1 MTIPLILAS
10 LVLII
15 CVFSSKV
22 LYRFGVPSLLIFLIL
37 GMIFGSEGIVG
48 ITFDNYKIA
57 EEIGSFGL
65 VFIMFYGGFC
75 TNWKLAKPVVTKAT
89 LMSTIGVIITAGL
102 TGIFCT
108 WVLESSLL
116 EGFLLGA
123 VVASTDAAS
132 VFSILRSQ
140 KLNLKD
146 GLASL
151 LEIESGSNDPI
162 AYMLTV
168 IILSFM
174 SGSQQSIFKLLL
186 FQVLF
191 GIIIG
196 VVLAKLSTWILKN
209 IAFEIEG
216 LYPVFVMAVAIL
228 AYSLSIWIGGN
239 GYLSVYIAGIIIGN
253 SKIQNKKS
261 LVKFFDG
268 ISWLMQIMLFFI
280 LGLLSFPSQ
289 IHSAFL
295 PGFLISIFLIFIARP
310 ISTFAILSWFKVPI
324 KQQIFVSWVGLRGA
338 ASIVF
343 AILAVTN
350 DAFIN
355 FDIFHIVF
363 FIALFSVSLQGTL
376 ISPIAKKLDLVDAEV
391 VVLKTFNDYQEE
403 MNTKL
408 VEFEI
413 KPESKLVNKSIIDAN
428 IPEDILVV
436 MIKRSGKILHPKG
449 KTIIYGGDILVLTGE
464 NFDNIEF

>member
-22 LYRFGVPSLLIFLIL
+22 LYRFGVPSLLIFLVL

-48 ITFDNYKIA
+48 IRFDNYKIA

-108 WVLESSLL
+108 WVLKSSLL

-140 KLNLKD
+140 NLNLKD

-151 LEIESGSNDPI
+151 LEIESGSNDPV

-174 SGSQQSIFKLLL
+174 SGAQQSIFKLLL

-191 GIIIG
+191 GVIIG
-196 VVLAKLSTWILKN
+196 VVLAKISTWILKN
-209 IAFEIEG
+209 IVFEIEG
-216 LYPVFVMAVAIL
+216 LYPVFVMAIAIL
-228 AYSLSIWIGGN
+228 AYSLSIWLGGN

-289 IHSAFL
+289 IHLAFL

-343 AILAVTN
+343 AI
-350 DAFIN
+350 
-355 FDIFHIVF
+355 FHIVF

-376 ISPIAKKLDLVDAEV
+376 ISPIAKKLDLVDNDA

-408 VEFEI
+408 VELEI
-413 KPESKLVNKSIIDAN
+413 KPESKLVNKNIIDAN

-436 MIKRSGKILHPKG
+436 MIKRNGKILHPKG

-464 NFDNIEF
+464 NFDNIDF